1 MQLTTRGDGLLA
13 QPKRPFTLGLFGL
26 ALTLLIGLI
35 AVTFA
40 EATQASF
47 AVDEWI
53 HQVLSPWF
61 DPIAKAIAEIDRPS
75 MVAIILLTLGVL
87 VAIWRG
93 WLAGL
98 GAIWVAGGGWLAIY
112 AVKLIINEDRP
123 TGTFDP
129 AYLEHNHSFP
139 SGHTTFVVTI
149 TVAVVAASAGWSGR
163 WVAAWIGAILVLL
176 TAVSRLYLGV
186 HYPIDVIGGMIG
198 GLSTA
203 LLMVAIWN
211 AVIARLL
218 PSKTS

>member
-13 QPKRPFTLGLFGL
+13 QPKRPYRLALSGI
-26 ALTLLIGLI
+26 ALTLLLGLL

-40 EATQASF
+40 EATRSTF

-53 HQVLSPWF
+53 HQALSPWF
-61 DPIAKAIAEIDRPS
+61 DPIAAVIAEVDRPVI
-75 MVAIILLTLGVL
+75 VAVILLALGVL

-98 GAIWVAGGGWLAIY
+98 GAIWVAGAGWLAIY
-112 AVKLIINEDRP
+112 VVKLIINEDRP

-129 AYLEHNHSFP
+129 AYLEHGHSFP
-139 SGHTTFVVTI
+139 SGHTTFIVTI

-186 HYPIDVIGGMIG
+186 HYPIDVVGGMVG

-203 LLMVAIWN
+203 ILMLAIWN
-211 AVIARLL
+211 GVVSRWLAPKA
-218 PSKTS
+218 